1 MIEINGKDYP
11 LRYSLGALT
20 KFEKRTKVNVF
31 GLSDPSKLSAE
42 ACAWLIF
49 VGIEAGCKFES
60 EELDMTINDIM
71 DAVDLSHVQ
80 VAFEALGAGEEKKM

>member
-1 MIEINGKDYP
+1 MIEINGKEYP

-20 KFEKRTKVNVF
+20 KFEKRAKVNVF

-42 ACAWLIF
+42 ACAWLIY
-49 VGIEAGCKFES
+49 VGIEAGCKFEDQ
-60 EELDMTINDIM
+60 ELDMTINDVM

-80 VAFEALGAGEEKKM
+80 IAFEALGAGEKKM